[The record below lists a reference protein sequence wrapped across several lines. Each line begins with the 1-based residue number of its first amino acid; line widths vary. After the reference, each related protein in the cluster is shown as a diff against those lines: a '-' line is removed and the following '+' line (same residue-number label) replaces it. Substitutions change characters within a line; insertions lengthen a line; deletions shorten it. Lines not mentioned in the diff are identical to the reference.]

1 MKSLIS
7 DVEQSDDLAFNL
19 NDISYLA
26 SEIGYPP
33 DTINFHEPRNILI
46 DMGNNF
52 VAEVIDLA
60 KMLAMGGKLTSQH
73 FKKALR
79 LKFGIEVDGPI
90 EDFNVIKR
98 RNMES
103 DKVDEKLNK

>member
-7 DVEQSDDLAFNL
+7 DVEQSDELAFNL

-52 VAEVIDLA
+52 VA
-60 KMLAMGGKLTSQH
+60 
-73 FKKALR
+73 
-79 LKFGIEVDGPI
+79 
-90 EDFNVIKR
+90 
-98 RNMES
+98 
-103 DKVDEKLNK
+103 

>member
-1 MKSLIS
+1 
-7 DVEQSDDLAFNL
+7 
-19 NDISYLA
+19 
-26 SEIGYPP
+26 
-33 DTINFHEPRNILI
+33 
-46 DMGNNF
+46 
-52 VAEVIDLA
+52 
-60 KMLAMGGKLTSQH
+60 MLAMGGKLTSQH